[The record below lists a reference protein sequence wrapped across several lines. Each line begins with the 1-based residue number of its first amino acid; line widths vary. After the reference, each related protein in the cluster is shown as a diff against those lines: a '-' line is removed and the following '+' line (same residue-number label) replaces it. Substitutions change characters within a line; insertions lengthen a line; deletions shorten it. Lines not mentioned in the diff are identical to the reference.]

1 LLEWSY
7 SALLPDSAQVV
18 SSSDARTCL
27 ATASTPSQ
35 RRGAPSVRP
44 GLRAGFSSTMSATK
58 LPEIGRSGVSPALHQ
73 FANIGMRIPIQDFHP
88 SLRTDIPEK
97 MTVGR
102 FVTSSEH

>member
-1 LLEWSY
+1 
-7 SALLPDSAQVV
+7 
-18 SSSDARTCL
+18 
-27 ATASTPSQ
+27 
-35 RRGAPSVRP
+35 
-44 GLRAGFSSTMSATK
+44 MSATK